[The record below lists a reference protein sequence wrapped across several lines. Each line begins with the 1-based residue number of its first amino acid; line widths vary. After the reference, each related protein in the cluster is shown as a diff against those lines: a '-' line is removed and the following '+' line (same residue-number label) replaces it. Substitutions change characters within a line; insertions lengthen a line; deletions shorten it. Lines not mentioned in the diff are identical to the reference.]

1 MRIAKKNLKKLMQL
15 QHQIE
20 KKSENKN
27 TEVEVPEK
35 DMNNPRKRAE
45 ILNNLRR
52 KNFYQIKDNLLEA
65 KPHNLLLNTEKDKDN
80 CISWMGIVLDSKI
93 VSSQKSYI
101 LIGNLC
107 APYNQNEFKL
117 FASHVWLRCQNI
129 SLFSFAKL
137 YASIGEVLVGRL

>member
-93 VSSQKSYI
+93 VSSQESYI

-107 APYNQNEFKL
+107 T
-117 FASHVWLRCQNI
+117 
-129 SLFSFAKL
+129 L
-137 YASIGEVLVGRL
+137 YS